1 MLHGKF
7 VGEYPFIQI
16 LIASGDTA
24 QKRYFLLDNG
34 FSGFLCIN
42 FAMAKE
48 FNVKA
53 DNIKTIR
60 LAHGKNTKVQSGTIR
75 AVLENK
81 VGDIEVLISDSLPLV
96 GIKFLS
102 LFGCKLTMD
111 CKNRNLFLE
120 CI

>member
-1 MLHGKF
+1 MLQGKF

-16 LIASGDTA
+16 LIASGDAA
-24 QKRYFLLDNG
+24 QKRYFLLDTG
-34 FSGFLCIN
+34 FSGYLCIN
-42 FAMAKE
+42 FAIAKE
-48 FNVKA
+48 LNIKA
-53 DNIKTIR
+53 DNVKTIR
-60 LAHGKNTKVQSGTIR
+60 LAHGENTKVQSGAIQ

-81 VGDIEVLISDSLPLV
+81 IGDVEVLISDSLPLV